1 MKWMVASDIH
11 GSGRWCE
18 KLTEAF
24 RREEADRLLLLGD
37 LLYHGPRNPLPE
49 GYDPQKCAALLSQLK
64 ERTVSVRGNC
74 EAAVDQMMLPF
85 PVMADYLLLD
95 LGSRL
100 VFATHGDRWG
110 EDNPPAMAK
119 RGVLLCG
126 HTHVSACTEH
136 EDLLYL
142 NPGSVT
148 LPKDEGHRGYI
159 LLDAGGAVFKELNGA
174 EYRRYKFT

>member
-11 GSGRWCE
+11 GSAYWCE
-18 KLTEAF
+18 ELVEAF
-24 RREEADRLLLLGD
+24 RREKADRLLLLGD
-37 LLYHGPRNPLPE
+37 LLYHGPRNPLPK
-49 GYDPQKCAALLSQLK
+49 GHDPQKCAALLSELK
-64 ERTVSVRGNC
+64 DCTVSVRGNC

-95 LGSRL
+95 LGRRL

-110 EDNPPAMAK
+110 ENDPPVMATG
-119 RGVLLCG
+119 GVLLCG
-126 HTHVSACTEH
+126 HTHISACTEH
-136 EDLLYL
+136 EDFLYL
-142 NPGSVT
+142 NPGSVS

-159 LLDAGGAVFKELNGA
+159 LLDADGAVFRELDGT